1 MDRDIGTGNETS
13 DTSAPFGEVNA
24 QGSTQ
29 TAARGA
35 AEDVTQEAK
44 ERALEVRD
52 EALRQAKRVGEDV
65 RRQLSGSFDESKNEI
80 SRQIDGVARG
90 IRRSSSSF
98 RGDNQ
103 ALFADYGDRLAEGIE
118 TMSDYLRDRDAETL
132 WSDVQGA
139 ARNKPGLFY
148 GGLLAVG
155 ILGAQ
160 LLKSAAR
167 TRAAS
172 AYQGASDPRYGA
184 TGSAAGSEG
193 RVTAPRTGTSRS
205 GTSRSGASAESR
217 PVRSYDRKIV
227 TADDL
232 DKSSPTQSASTQSA
246 REGDHDGK

>member
-1 MDRDIGTGNETS
+1 MDRDIGTGTGNETS

-132 WSDVQGA
+132 WSDAQGA

-184 TGSAAGSEG
+184 TGSAARNEG
-193 RVTAPRTGTSRS
+193 RVAGSRT

-232 DKSSPTQSASTQSA
+232 DKSSPTQSTSTQSA
-246 REGDHDGK
+246 GEGDHDGK